1 MRDPAFK
8 LMATKPDKMDMIIN
22 GDASGF
28 AESVKEMNNACKSML
43 DENGAFRRFG
53 FPEIAMDRQEKS
65 VTENKALE
73 PVAKSVKALQQGKK
87 ARVEHRV

>member
-43 DENGAFRRFG
+43 DENGAFR
-53 FPEIAMDRQEKS
+53 KS